1 MTARLLAA
9 LLIAATAT
17 PAAAAD
23 GPSRTFEA
31 RDLFSLEV
39 ASDPQIS
46 PATAAAILAW
56 FDRYRTRGPRAPD
69 IATTA

>member
-1 MTARLLAA
+1 LGSHLRGSTELALA
-9 LLIAATAT
+9 QQATG
-17 PAAAAD
+17 PA
-23 GPSRTFEA
+23 RTFTGA
-31 RDLFSLEV
+31 DRFNLEH